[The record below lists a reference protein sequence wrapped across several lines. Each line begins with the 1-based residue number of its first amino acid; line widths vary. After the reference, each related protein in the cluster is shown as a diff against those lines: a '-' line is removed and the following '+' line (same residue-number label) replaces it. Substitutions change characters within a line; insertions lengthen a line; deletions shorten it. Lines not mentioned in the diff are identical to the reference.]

1 MKAAKILKQKKKRK
15 EKGVKQRDARKVE
28 IDPWSIF
35 LYGMKAP
42 TATEKY
48 TSASQ
53 HSQYMD
59 LQLGIF
65 Q

>member
-1 MKAAKILKQKKKRK
+1 M
-15 EKGVKQRDARKVE
+15 ERDARKVE
-28 IDPWSIF
+28 MEPWSIF

-42 TATEKY
+42 MATEKY
-48 TSASQ
+48 GSASQ
-53 HSQYMD
+53 HSQYTD